1 MYNTWCTILD
11 GGCTNSVMI
20 SHLLDNPPGTTG
32 CPPRLPFTSR
42 QSVLVVVGVYCLSQR
57 HLTVHRIVPLQNPH
71 DGTRHAV
78 SGESRSGISG
88 GVIPGPRTH
97 RPAPL
102 GRGARD
108 IAGSDVGPSL
118 VLVLGW
124 ACRVV
129 GLGECRRQFVFVLFV
144 VYDGLV
150 VPGGFADSG
159 VIGSSANSPDSPK
172 TACYCVSRDVDMMFL
187 RA

>member
-1 MYNTWCTILD
+1 MPSSAAVHLSTICLSG
-11 GGCTNSVMI
+11 GGC
-20 SHLLDNPPGTTG
+20 LLPITTASDSPSYRATTE
-32 CPPRLPFTSR
+32 PPRW
-42 QSVLVVVGVYCLSQR
+42 
-57 HLTVHRIVPLQNPH
+57 
-71 DGTRHAV
+71 TRHAV
-78 SGESRSGISG
+78 SGESRSGVSG